1 MLEVART
8 LPAQAYKRVRWRE
21 GSKGVLASRFAR
33 VRVWPAHGYW
43 EGRPPESEQWLL
55 VEWPEDAAEPT
66 KYWLATLPHRTSF
79 VHLMRVAKTRWR
91 VEQDYQQLKE
101 ELGLDHFEGRSWP
114 GWHHHVTLIMVAY
127 GFLVRPKGPWG
138 IADGFIQHRS
148 ATPAMQ
154 HQPASFPH
162 AAAAWATCADIG
174 EFCRLAGD
182 GLPMPRPSLPRVY
195 SHSAKRPE

>member
-1 MLEVART
+1 VLEVART
-8 LPAQAYKRVRWRE
+8 LPAQAYRRVRWRE
-21 GSKGVLASRFAR
+21 GSKGILASRFAR

-43 EGRPPESEQWLL
+43 EGKPPECEQWLL

-79 VHLMRVAKTRWR
+79 VHLVRVAKARWR

-127 GFLVRPKGPWG
+127 GFLVRERLRRRFGSKKTAHVPSIPHVRD
-138 IADGFIQHRS
+138 AIQYLLYTWTGQR
-148 ATPAMQ
+148 AVCG
-154 HQPASFPH
+154 QPIP
-162 AAAAWATCADIG
+162 DIINH
-174 EFCRLAGD
+174 D
-182 GLPMPRPSLPRVY
+182 S
-195 SHSAKRPE
+195 S